1 MIRVKH
7 KGDFSK
13 TITFLKKSE
22 TLFQNYNF
30 SRFGEE
36 AINALADATPKDTGL
51 TSQSWVYKIE
61 KTKTKVKI
69 SFYNTNI
76 QNGVIIALLLQYGHA
91 TTSGTW
97 IEGRDY
103 INPAI
108 LPVFEKLKND
118 MWKEVTNL

>member
-76 QNGVIIALLLQYGHA
+76 QNGVIIAFTPSIRARHHVWNMDR
-91 TTSGTW
+91 GT
-97 IEGRDY
+97 RLHK
-103 INPAI
+103 PCHFTR
-108 LPVFEKLKND
+108 V
-118 MWKEVTNL
+118 